1 LSLETLKN
9 PAFFTVRL
17 SALDLL
23 RARRSL
29 QQRRAW
35 VGEGLGPSLFVVQ
48 SPKTTH
54 TNMKSAKAVI
64 LGLCA
69 ITGSLH
75 ADTLYFDLSPAGS
88 SAAVGLSPAN
98 EVPAPVAASTGS
110 GNELFSGITFDTATK
125 VLSVSLGYGSF
136 TGFTNLTGPATSAHI
151 HGPAATNATAPPIH
165 DFFSTSQHLFAP
177 NPANG
182 GVIVGN
188 TTLSPANETALLG
201 GQLYINIHTAANT
214 AGEIRGQL
222 IQSLNAPP
230 TITCPASGEIECEDH
245 ETPVELVAHVEDP
258 DGDPLMVI
266 WTIDG
271 VAQPAIS
278 VPAGTTT
285 TSAEVPFTADLELGA
300 HTVSVSVSDGVATAV
315 SCTSTITVVDTVAP
329 EIKSVKATPNSLW
342 PPNHKMKNVN
352 VKVVAEDACGDV
364 TWEIIS
370 VSSNESENGN
380 GDGNTGPDWAIV
392 DEDTV
397 QLRAERSGGGSGR
410 IYTITVEA
418 TDEAGNSSTDTVE
431 VTVPHSKGKKN
442 R

>member
-1 LSLETLKN
+1 
-9 PAFFTVRL
+9 
-17 SALDLL
+17 
-23 RARRSL
+23 
-29 QQRRAW
+29 
-35 VGEGLGPSLFVVQ
+35 
-48 SPKTTH
+48 
-54 TNMKSAKAVI
+54 MKSAKAMI

-69 ITGSLH
+69 VAAPLQ
-75 ADTLYFDLSPAGS
+75 ADILNFDLSPAGS

-98 EVPAPVAASTGS
+98 EVPAPVAPSTGS
-110 GNELFSGITFDTATK
+110 GNEIFTGITFDTVTK

-136 TGFTNLTGPATSAHI
+136 AGFTNLTGPANSAHI

-165 DFFSTSQHLFAP
+165 DFFATSQHLFAP

-182 GVIVGN
+182 GVIIGN
-188 TTLSPANETALLG
+188 ATLSPANETALLN
-201 GQLYINIHTAANT
+201 GQLYVNIHTTAN
-214 AGEIRGQL
+214 APGEIRAQL
-222 IQSLNAPP
+222 IQVVNAPP
-230 TITCPASGEIECEDH
+230 TITCPASSEIECEDH
-245 ETPVELVAHVEDP
+245 ETEVELVAHVEDP
-258 DGDPLMVI
+258 DGDPLLVI

-271 VAQPAIS
+271 VAQPSIS
-278 VPAGTTT
+278 VPSGGAT
-285 TSAEVPFTADLELGA
+285 TSADVPFTTDLEIGA

-315 SCTSTITVVDTVAP
+315 SCTSTITVADTVAP

-370 VSSNESENGN
+370 VSSNESEDGN
-380 GDGNTGPDWAIV
+380 GDGNTAPDWVIV

-418 TDEAGNSSTDTVE
+418 TDESGNSATDTVE
-431 VTVPHSKGKKN
+431 VTVPHSKGKKKN
-442 R
+442 K